1 MKNEYKVV
9 IASIA
14 PLDITSDEI
23 KDDMR
28 LVEDLSFDSLA
39 FVSMII
45 DLEKVYDTK
54 FDEEYINMEK
64 LKTVKDV
71 AVYIQT
77 KVKQK

>member
-45 DLEKVYDTK
+45 DL
-54 FDEEYINMEK
+54 
-64 LKTVKDV
+64 
-71 AVYIQT
+71 
-77 KVKQK
+77 

>member
-9 IASIA
+9 IAS
-14 PLDITSDEI
+14 I

-54 FDEEYINMEK
+54 FDEEYINMER

>member
-54 FDEEYINMEK
+54 FDEEYINMER